1 MRTSFIN
8 ALNQLALVLDR
19 SKGYV
24 QATATELVLHLAGP
38 EELSRFT
45 GEAYNRNQ
53 NYLDGSKQHLFD
65 WEEAIVTEF
74 FPPAPSKI
82 LVGACGGGREMI
94 GLGKLG
100 YSVAGFD
107 PGAALVALA
116 RQQVPAERLLDLAIG
131 SYEGGMNRRASV
143 LTHAPYDALIL
154 GWGSLSHLAA
164 AKTRHELLLQSRE
177 LCPRGP
183 IVLSWVHDGPGKREL
198 AVRKRLAALGFTT
211 RDVREGYSMNGG
223 YSRSYSHEEIFSLA
237 ADTGHRVLRYD
248 EGDYPHAVLA
258 VALA

>member
-1 MRTSFIN
+1 MGKLIIN
-8 ALNQLALVLDR
+8 ALNQLALHLDR

-45 GEAYNRNQ
+45 GEAYDRNP
-53 NYLDGSKQHLFD
+53 NYLDGSKQYLFD
-65 WEEAIVTEF
+65 WEEAIVAEF

-82 LVGACGGGREMI
+82 LVGACGGGREMV
-94 GLGKLG
+94 GLAKLG
-100 YSVAGFD
+100 YSVEGFD
-107 PGAALVALA
+107 PGAALVSLA
-116 RQQVPAERLLDLAIG
+116 RKQVPTERLLELAVG
-131 SYEGGMNRRASV
+131 SYEDLIIGSASV
-143 LTHAPYDALIL
+143 CAHGPYDALIL

-164 AKTRHELLLQSRE
+164 AKTRHELLLRARE

-183 IVLSWVHDGPGKREL
+183 IVLSWVHDGPGEPAL
-198 AVRKRLAALGFTT
+198 AIRKWLAALGFAT
-211 RDVREGYSMNGG
+211 RDVRECYTMIGG

-237 ADTGHRVLRYD
+237 ANTGHRVLRYD

-258 VALA
+258 AALA